1 MGYVHDT
8 QMRQFI
14 PPFMCGKTAGTWT
27 PTIASNVV
35 GDVRTAADA
44 SFTLLIPIA
53 LPSNA
58 TDLKG
63 AYLTSIDVWYKIAT
77 AAADDFT
84 TVELEKMTL
93 PASGTA
99 VSGAA
104 VTVTIDTG
112 HDTAAERKAIGD
124 AHKMTVTLSTPEWI
138 DEDEVFYLQ
147 LVVDAAA
154 TTAFTFYGARANFT
168 LRV

>member
-1 MGYVHDT
+1 MGYVNDT

-35 GDVRTAADA
+35 SDNRTAADA
-44 SFTLLIPIA
+44 SFTLLIPIF

-58 TDLKG
+58 ADLKG
-63 AYLTSIDVWYKIAT
+63 AYLTAIDVWYTIAT
-77 AAADDFT
+77 AAADDFA

-93 PASGTA
+93 PASGSA
-99 VSGAA
+99 VTGEAL
-104 VTVTIDTG
+104 TVTIDTA
-112 HDTAAERKAIGD
+112 HDTAAERKAAGD

-138 DEDEVFYLQ
+138 DEDEVLYLQ

-154 TTAFTFYGARANFT
+154 TTAFKFYGARANFT

>member
-35 GDVRTAADA
+35 SDVRTAADA
-44 SFTLLIPIA
+44 SFTLLIPVF

-58 TDLKG
+58 ADLKG
-63 AYLTSIDVWYKIAT
+63 AYLESIDVWYKIAT
-77 AAADDFT
+77 AAADDFA
-84 TVELEKMTL
+84 TVELEKMIL

-104 VTVTIDTG
+104 VTVSVDAD
-112 HDTAAERKAIGD
+112 HDTAAERKAAAD
-124 AHKMTVTLSTPEWI
+124 AHKMTVTLSTPEWV
-138 DEDEVFYLQ
+138 DEDDVFYLQ

>member
-1 MGYVHDT
+1 MGYVNDS

-35 GDVRTAADA
+35 SDNRTAADA
-44 SFTLLIPIA
+44 SFTLLIPIF

-58 TDLKG
+58 ADLKG
-63 AYLTSIDVWYKIAT
+63 AYLTAIDVWYTIAT
-77 AAADDFT
+77 AAADDFA

-93 PASGTA
+93 PASG
-99 VSGAA
+99 SA
-104 VTVTIDTG
+104 VTGEALTVTYDTG
-112 HDTAAERKAIGD
+112 HDTAAERKAVNN
-124 AHKMTVTLSTPEWI
+124 HKMTVTLSEPEWI
-138 DEDEVFYLQ
+138 DEDEVLYLQ

-154 TTAFTFYGARANFT
+154 TTAFKFYGARANFT

>member
-1 MGYVHDT
+1 MGYVNDT

-35 GDVRTAADA
+35 SDNRTAADA
-44 SFTLLIPIA
+44 SFTLLIPIF
-53 LPSNA
+53 LPSNGA
-58 TDLKG
+58 HLKG
-63 AYLTSIDVWYKIAT
+63 AYLTAIDVWYTIAT
-77 AAADDFT
+77 AAADDFA

-93 PASGTA
+93 PASGSA
-99 VSGAA
+99 LSGAA
-104 VTVTIDTG
+104 IEITVDTA
-112 HDTAAERKAIGD
+112 HDTAAERKATGD
-124 AHKMTVTLSTPEWI
+124 AHKMTITLDTAEWI
-138 DEDEVFYLQ
+138 DEDEVLYLQ

-154 TTAFTFYGARANFT
+154 TTVFKFYGARASFT